1 MTTATT
7 SLSPSDIDQTDA
19 RLLACMSQ
27 INEVLKTN
35 GLEGKIGLE
44 ILHNHFP
51 VSRDEIMFESVDAA
65 TRTVTFRPL
74 QRASLDPRESFVSV
88 WDPSTA
94 DPVKRCPRTDS
105 CHQILR

>member
-35 GLEGKIGLE
+35 GLEV
-44 ILHNHFP
+44 LHNHFP

-65 TRTVTFRPL
+65 TRTVTFRPV